1 MDERLI
7 FNESSNQDAYSV
19 EETTDGY
26 SVITVSNGFVILG
39 SMRNMSASPISYDLY
54 LIRIDS
60 QGNRIF

>member
-26 SVITVSNGFVILG
+26 YVIVGEMQVPGSNSQAKMVL
-39 SMRNMSASPISYDLY
+39 LKT
-54 LIRIDS
+54 DS